1 MPKPP
6 PSIASPARGL
16 PRLSLVFQDLT
27 RDHTSSPRKIFLPSL
42 LQIIKA
48 ISQPTPQLG
57 LNEQA
62 GLMWLVAHGEGPPRW
77 QGTVSWAPIQHAA
90 WSLRLVPR
98 ELTHSACTPGC
109 SHKKAIKGLLMGLEL
124 FSY

>member
-6 PSIASPARGL
+6 LLVARSGFLWFFRISLGTIPAT
-16 PRLSLVFQDLT
+16 PPP
-27 RDHTSSPRKIFLPSL
+27 PRKIFLSSL
-42 LQIIKA
+42 LQIVKA
-48 ISQPTPQLG
+48 ISQPTPQPG

-62 GLMWLVAHGEGPPRW
+62 GLMWLVAHGAGPPRW